1 MLLILIQ
8 TKLKK
13 RVSILPDN
21 PVNCALLEEDSRELL
36 EQ

>member
-1 MLLILIQ
+1 MQ

-13 RVSILPDN
+13 RVSILPEN
-21 PVNCALLEEDSRELL
+21 PENCALLEKDSRELL